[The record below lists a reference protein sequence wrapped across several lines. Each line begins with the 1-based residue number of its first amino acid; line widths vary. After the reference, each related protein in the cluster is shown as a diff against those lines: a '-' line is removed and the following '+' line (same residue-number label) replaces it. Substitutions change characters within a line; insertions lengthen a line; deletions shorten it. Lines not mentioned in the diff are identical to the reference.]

1 MHPIFSRTL
10 LATLAAVAASQAH
23 AVTAVTE
30 PFPNAG
36 PYTQDYATV
45 WFTEDLSATTKLF
58 QYAVINLGKAAE
70 QRREIDLGGDPQV
83 RRIDWR
89 TDTPFIKTYE
99 VPILS
104 AYAYG
109 AIKQDTIQ
117 SPQGW
122 SYRFIDTAA
131 NPSSW
136 TNTTGDSRF
145 DNPYRVMQ
153 WYVDDSLVRD
163 GDLISH
169 MEQSGIRPQ
178 GESLSRTSLAEYM
191 SDPEHSHAGYG
202 GAECGL
208 TLWRE
213 ACYGKGFSFEAEA
226 GKLLGPDQTAWSLV
240 TRTGGENIVI
250 QPLPPR
256 IGDPDLPVGSNG
268 LSFNGGIAM
277 VAAALVPEPGSY
289 ALLLAG
295 LLALAAVGRRK
306 TQG

>member
-1 MHPIFSRTL
+1 MHSIFSRTL
-10 LATLAAVAASQAH
+10 LATLAAVAASQGH
-23 AVTAVTE
+23 AAVAVTE

-36 PYTQDYATV
+36 PYTQEYTTV
-45 WFTEDLSATTKLF
+45 WFTEDISATTKLF
-58 QYAVINLGKAAE
+58 QYAVINLGTAALQE
-70 QRREIDLGGDPQV
+70 SYTDLGGNPQV
-83 RRIDWR
+83 IRHDWR

-153 WYVDDSLVRD
+153 WYVDDSLAPG

-178 GESLSRTSLAEYM
+178 GEWLTRDQLTDYMTQEY
-191 SDPEHSHAGYG
+191 SYPGYG
-202 GAECGL
+202 GSECGL
-208 TLWRE
+208 SLWHE

-226 GKLLGPDQTAWSLV
+226 GKVLGPDQTSWSLV

-277 VAAALVPEPGSY
+277 VAAAPVPEPGSY
-289 ALLLAG
+289 ALMLAG
-295 LLALAAVGRRK
+295 LLGLAALRRGSK
-306 TQG
+306 TRA